1 MQTMN
6 KRSQFGI
13 AFYGSVLILM
23 MASAIAGAVAGQYF
37 NLPVPTAFREN
48 QTGEI
53 KIVPMDS
60 SSSADMLRQEL
71 LDMRRAEAQ
80 SIQVQPSVIS
90 SLYEQQMQ
98 ILTLKERMLDVQIP
112 EESVII
118 LPTWQE
124 LRQEHLDLL
133 ASSQIGLG
141 LNEAKSDLDAGS
153 KAQSAYDRY
162 WAIKAEQIN

>member
-1 MQTMN
+1 
-6 KRSQFGI
+6 
-13 AFYGSVLILM
+13 
-23 MASAIAGAVAGQYF
+23 
-37 NLPVPTAFREN
+37 
-48 QTGEI
+48 
-53 KIVPMDS
+53 
-60 SSSADMLRQEL
+60 
-71 LDMRRAEAQ
+71 MRRAEAQ